1 MAAAEP
7 AKVQRSAAADHVDW
21 SVPWVG
27 FADPQRSRGFQ
38 GVFSRFSNV
47 NIALV
52 EAMSSAAVRDI
63 EARRVHV
70 SSIRFVLKLIL

>member
-7 AKVQRSAAADHVDW
+7 AQWSGVESADHVDW
-21 SVPWVG
+21 SLPWVG
-27 FADPQRSRGFQ
+27 FADPQRSSVPQ
-38 GVFSRFSNV
+38 DTYSRFSNV